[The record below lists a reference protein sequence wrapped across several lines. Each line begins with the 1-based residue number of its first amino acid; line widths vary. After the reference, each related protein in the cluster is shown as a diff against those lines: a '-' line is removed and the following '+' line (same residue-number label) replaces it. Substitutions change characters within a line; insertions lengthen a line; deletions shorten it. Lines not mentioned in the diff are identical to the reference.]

1 MIQRLLAGRAG
12 YFLGAFGSFGLVPLA
27 IFIQVT
33 NNLEPCPLCIS
44 QRIVYLT
51 LALLFLIA
59 GIHNPSLLGRRI
71 YGGLHFI
78 AAATGMGIA
87 IRHVWIQAHADE
99 VMAECGAGIGYLF
112 ERFPLRKA
120 LELVFKGTGDCA
132 VIDWTFYGITFPQLS
147 FTAFTMLGAYALAL
161 AFFIK
166 SK

>member
-1 MIQRLLAGRAG
+1 MIHQFLAGRAG

-27 IFIQVT
+27 ILIQVT

-51 LALLFLIA
+51 LALLLLIA
-59 GIHNPSLLGRRI
+59 GIHNPGLLGRRI

-87 IRHVWIQAHADE
+87 ARHVWIQSHADQ
-99 VMAECGAGIGYLF
+99 VMSECGAGFGYIF
-112 ERFPLRKA
+112 ERFPLRRA

-132 VIDWTFYGITFPQLS
+132 VIDWTFHGITFPQLS
-147 FTAFTMLGAYALAL
+147 FTAFTLLAAYVLAM
-161 AFFIK
+161 AFAK
-166 SK
+166 RQ